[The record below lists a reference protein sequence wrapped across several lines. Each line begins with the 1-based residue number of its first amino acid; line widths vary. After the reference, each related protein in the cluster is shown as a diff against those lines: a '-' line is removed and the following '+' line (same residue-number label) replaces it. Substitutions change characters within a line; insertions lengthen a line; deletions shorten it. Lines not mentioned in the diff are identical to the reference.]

1 MVYVHVDISLRII
14 ECENLASSFKCLVR
28 KLSVNLKKWLLI
40 CSYSLHR
47 NSIKEHIQLLS
58 CYIDQNIQKYE
69 NILKGDYNSEV
80 TEASMQEFCK
90 SYFLKNVKKPT
101 CFKNLPKPTYVDLII
116 TNKSGMFQ
124 NAKTYETR
132 LSDFHK
138 LVVSIM
144 KVSYKKRLPHGL
156 IFQVSILKFLNENL
170 ANNTKLDYN
179 SFEEIVLNLLS
190 SQGPFKKRM
199 VQAN

>member
-1 MVYVHVDISLRII
+1 
-14 ECENLASSFKCLVR
+14 
-28 KLSVNLKKWLLI
+28 
-40 CSYSLHR
+40 
-47 NSIKEHIQLLS
+47 
-58 CYIDQNIQKYE
+58 
-69 NILKGDYNSEV
+69 
-80 TEASMQEFCK
+80 
-90 SYFLKNVKKPT
+90 
-101 CFKNLPKPTYVDLII
+101 
-116 TNKSGMFQ
+116 MFQ